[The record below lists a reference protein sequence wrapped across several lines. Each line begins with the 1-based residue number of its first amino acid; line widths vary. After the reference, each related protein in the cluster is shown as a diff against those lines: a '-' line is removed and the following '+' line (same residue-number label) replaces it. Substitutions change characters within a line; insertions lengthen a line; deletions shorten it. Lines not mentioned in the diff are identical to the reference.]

1 MTRINPSYALAC
13 GLAIVLGCATNAAHA
28 QDLSWYLSAKA
39 GLSRADFA
47 DDFQASLDLAGA
59 RFDTDKQD
67 TAAQLG
73 VGLQLNPNFAVE
85 LHYGQLGRFDLR
97 ANAALPPIQ
106 VDAELEL
113 SALSLDLLGIYPIT
127 DVLAVYGK
135 IGAARWDI
143 AADVVA
149 SERES
154 LLSSVRTDEQDI
166 SVKFGLG
173 ARYALNEQWQLGL
186 DVEQFKVGKDDF
198 ESTQARTASVNVI
211 FKF

>member
-1 MTRINPSYALAC
+1 MLAC
-13 GLAIVLGCATNAAHA
+13 AANIAHA
-28 QDLSWYLSAKA
+28 QDLSWYVSAKA

-47 DDFQASLDLAGA
+47 DDFQSSLDLAGA
-59 RFDTDKQD
+59 RFDTDTQNS
-67 TAAQLG
+67 AAQLG
-73 VGLQLNPNFAVE
+73 LGLQLNPNFAVE

-113 SALSLDLLGIYPIT
+113 SALSLDLLGIYPIN
-127 DVLAVYGK
+127 DALSVYGK

-143 AADVVA
+143 DADVTA

-154 LLSSVRTDEQDI
+154 LISSVSTDEQDI
-166 SVKFGLG
+166 AVKFGLG

-186 DVEQFKVGKDDF
+186 DVEQFKVGKDEF
-198 ESTQARTASVNVI
+198 VSTQARTASVNLI
-211 FKF
+211 YQF